1 MDKSVSKDALL
12 RRADALLGEARRT
25 RKSASAGAEGDRVR
39 LVERA
44 EDLER
49 QAARLE
55 KDAVSAKNGVFG
67 PPLQNGVGRNRAG
80 SGGAAPSM
88 RELVRGV
95 TDELDG
101 AESPKPTSGTRRP
114 A

>member
-1 MDKSVSKDALL
+1 MDKSVSKDTLL
-12 RRADALLGEARRT
+12 RKADALLSEARRS
-25 RKSASAGAEGDRVR
+25 RKSATVSAEVDRVR

-67 PPLQNGVGRNRAG
+67 PPPLQTGMAKARA
-80 SGGAAPSM
+80 GGAA
-88 RELVRGV
+88 
-95 TDELDG
+95 
-101 AESPKPTSGTRRP
+101 GTRTFAPVAEELEGAGSLGSGRRR
-114 A
+114 